1 MACCDNCDFDEK
13 QSILE
18 SVKQDLGASEWDDA
32 FDGTLIRHINSAFM
46 VLTQLGVGPSSGFKI
61 SSKEDTWDDFET
73 NGLDVEGVKSYVYKK
88 VKLMFDPSSSSI
100 TNEADK
106 EICDELEWR
115 LNVAADPG

>member
-32 FDGTLIRHINSAFM
+32 FDNTLIRNINTAFM

-61 SSKEDTWDDFET
+61 TSKEDTWDDFET
-73 NGLDVEGVKSYVYKK
+73 NGLDVEGVKSYIYKK

-106 EICDELEWR
+106 TICDELEWR